1 MSKFNIYLIGKKTE
15 NAKKEPKPEPKPEPK
30 DTIKKEPKIRT
41 KPKTENEVS
50 LSEFNEIKTKLA
62 ALENMFA
69 NLENTTDELRNELQN
84 QRESEQRDVAL
95 EAVMNFVV
103 RFYRRWFDR
112 GQAVTMKILVDA
124 VIEKY
129 GIEIHTEGGD

>member
-1 MSKFNIYLIGKKTE
+1 MSKFNIGLIGKKTE
-15 NAKKEPKPEPKPEPK
+15 NAKPEPKNETKP
-30 DTIKKEPKIRT
+30 TIKKEPKVRT
-41 KPKTENEVS
+41 KPKTESGVS
-50 LSEFNEIKTKLA
+50 LSEFNEMKTKLA
-62 ALENMFA
+62 NLENMLA

-84 QRESEQRDVAL
+84 QHENEQRDVAL

-129 GIEIHTEGGD
+129 RIEIHNNGGD